1 MRKMERRKAEGG
13 RKRTE
18 GRTDGCKGGAV
29 RRSRRRE
36 MDGRKGELPGG
47 EGEAGEVGIV
57 VTPVTGDFGAEPR
70 GAVEGLVRGAEFD
83 LGDDEPGIGPVKLVH
98 FPSMDSVSIV
108 DEMPGLV
115 DDDGLGEGKEFLR
128 LAGRD
133 LLFPFETRKTA
144 VEGGSLDGQETLVV
158 TDTDPD
164 GTTGSPTDISLRYAV
179 GAEDFRLEVP
189 DDEKLAFDFLG
200 HGEICFQQHKY
211 KRFFA

>member
-1 MRKMERRKAEGG
+1 MGLWEES
-13 RKRTE
+13 
-18 GRTDGCKGGAV
+18 D
-29 RRSRRRE
+29 
-36 MDGRKGELPGG
+36 LPGG
-47 EGEAGEVGIV
+47 EGVVGEEGV
-57 VTPVTGDFGAEPR
+57 VVAAVTGDFGTEPG

-83 LGDDEPGIGPVKLVH
+83 LGDDEPGVGPVKLVH
-98 FPSMDSVSIV
+98 FPSMDSVSVV

-115 DDDGLGEGKEFLR
+115 DDDRLGEGKEFLR

-133 LLFPFETRKTA
+133 LLLPFETRKA
-144 VEGGSLDGQETLVV
+144 SVERRALDGQETLVV
-158 TDTDPD
+158 TDTDSD
-164 GTTGSPTDISLRYAV
+164 GTSGSPADISLRYAV